1 LHEHRTAATVRNPTE
16 QTTMLSD
23 LIDLLD
29 SPDAHVCIW
38 RDGELYIEPAA
49 AQR

>member
-1 LHEHRTAATVRNPTE
+1 
-16 QTTMLSD
+16 MLYD
-23 LIDLLD
+23 LVTLLE

-38 RDGELYIEPAA
+38 RDGGLYIEPAA

>member
-1 LHEHRTAATVRNPTE
+1 
-16 QTTMLSD
+16 MLYD
-23 LIDLLD
+23 LIDLLE

-38 RDGELYIEPAA
+38 HDGELYIEPAA